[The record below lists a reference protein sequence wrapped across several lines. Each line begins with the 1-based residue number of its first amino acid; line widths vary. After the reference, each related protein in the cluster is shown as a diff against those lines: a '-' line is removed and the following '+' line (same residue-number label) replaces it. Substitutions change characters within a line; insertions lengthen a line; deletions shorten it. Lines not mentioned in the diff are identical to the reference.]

1 MKSQTLYVV
10 VRADNQAYYGV
21 FASLTSAMEFA
32 AILRIPTEVI
42 EQHVAV

>member
-1 MKSQTLYVV
+1 MYVV

-21 FASLTSAMEFA
+21 FATLTSAMEFA
-32 AILRIPTEVI
+32 GILMFPTEVI

>member
-21 FASLTSAMEFA
+21 FACLTSATEFA
-32 AILRIPTEVI
+32 AILRVPTEII